1 MTMMRWLRFLP
12 LAVAG
17 VLVFALFGMTGPD
30 QRVSAQRGGVV
41 PDQYIVTFKDGVDPT
56 RKANEKAKAYGL
68 ELRHV
73 YTSALNGFSAV
84 VPPGQLKKLQSDP
97 DVAAVIEDRKIYA
110 FTDSRPLGI
119 RRSQADRNPISQIG
133 SHTNPISVDV
143 AVIDTGIDPNHPDL
157 NVVGG
162 VNCVPQENSYADQ
175 NGHGTH
181 VAGTIG
187 ARDNGVGVVGVAP
200 GARLWAVRVLNAA
213 GEGEFSDAICG
224 VDWVTAHADVI
235 EIANMSLGGE
245 ADMDRCPG
253 PGLHAAICSSIN
265 AGVTYIVA
273 SGNSGLD
280 ASGFLP
286 AAYPEVITV
295 SALAD
300 SDGAPGGK
308 GPTNFFY
315 GADDTLATFSNYGA
329 PVDIAAPGVNINS
342 TFPGGGYIAMSGTS
356 MASPHVAGA
365 AAIYAYLNPNA
376 SPSAVKSY
384 LLSIAWPQNSADGF
398 TGDVDAFPEP
408 LLNAGSIGG
417 NPLPPPPPACSLAAP
432 DGVIGSQVQ
441 VSCANFGLSELVRV
455 YWDSTATTYKASFT
469 TNMDGGGSARLTIP
483 DATGGQHQI
492 IVRGVSSGLEI
503 ALPFSVKPALKLSST
518 SGKVGGSTFATV
530 SGFAANDTVAITWDG
545 ATSPFTTGS
554 TSATGGLSIALTI
567 PDGASGAHTVTATGT
582 LPVSPGGPAA
592 SAQATYTV
600 QPGLSLSPSSGKVG
614 TNTTI
619 TARGFKSGELITLS
633 WQDTPS
639 TATQITQ
646 ITAGTTG
653 SASLSWQV
661 PEATSGSHLINAAGS
676 GGSIASIGF
685 SVSPDFAFP
694 LTTGTVGQTATA
706 TLTGYAANEAV
717 TLKWYDTSSNIRTLL
732 TVTVSARGSKNF
744 EVAIPE
750 STYGS
755 HRFEAVGT
763 ASGSRT
769 RYVWVAPT
777 LSLAPTSGPGGTSIA
792 LTATGFGAN
801 EAVSFKWYTSTTT
814 SVPAGSATSSAT
826 GTVTHVLTVPADA
839 TAGGHKVEAT
849 GGSSFARTA
858 QTFTVTSSG
867 PPTPVVP
874 TCTASP
880 TSGTVGSLV
889 TVTCANFALNESIR
903 LYWDTTAA
911 TWRASIWT
919 GATGGGTVSFTVPD
933 STAGTHNLI
942 AVGATSGTRVDRS
955 FSVLPSMWLSSS
967 TGKVGGTISTT
978 LKGFGSGESVS
989 LLWDG
994 VAIKSITVGA
1004 TGGVATSFT
1013 VPESTAGA
1021 HVVEAV
1027 GTASAV
1033 RVNSTYTVLPGLTL
1047 SPTSGPVGRS
1057 VTVSLRGYGAADTV
1071 SINWYDGETPRVLST
1086 ATTSAAG
1093 SASATIVVPAAT
1105 GGAHVIEGSGASG
1118 QSASAN
1124 FSVTAT
1130 SVLAPTSGTV
1140 GSSFDFTLS
1149 GFAANESI
1157 DILWFETT
1165 STAAILTTVMASPTG
1180 NVVAHFTVPET
1191 VSGLHK
1197 VLATGDTSGAST
1209 YQYFN
1214 IKAAI
1219 SLSVTSGPPGTV
1231 VTASLTGYRGG
1242 EMVNIAWYTNAFAS
1256 TPVASGTVSALGS
1269 GSIAFTVPAD
1279 ATSGDHK
1286 VDAAGQSSF
1295 QKSSAIFSVSTDSG
1309 GSTGTQSE
1317 GPTYDAPVADD
1328 FSASEHDGV
1337 PAGWVSVG
1345 EPVFTH
1351 RGNRLEVDSATGAS
1365 GWLIRDG
1372 DLFTNPDLQV
1382 RIRATGGGKGAG
1394 LVLGWVDAA
1403 NYIAVLVNA
1412 DAGRL
1417 EVIEVVNG
1425 AVRTHYR
1432 TAPGALSIERG
1443 RDYWLRAEAGT
1454 GWLNLY
1460 WSTDGSSFASVG
1472 TVEALANV
1480 TGGVGLF
1487 AGSDA
1492 PAMTLDDFSAAP
1504 GQSGG
1509 PNQPSVPIDD
1519 IVEAPADEPTAA
1531 PEATEEVVPDEAAPT
1546 EPPVDTDAPEA
1557 GATPVA

>member
-1 MTMMRWLRFLP
+1 
-12 LAVAG
+12 
-17 VLVFALFGMTGPD
+17 
-30 QRVSAQRGGVV
+30 
-41 PDQYIVTFKDGVDPT
+41 
-56 RKANEKAKAYGL
+56 
-68 ELRHV
+68 
-73 YTSALNGFSAV
+73 
-84 VPPGQLKKLQSDP
+84 
-97 DVAAVIEDRKIYA
+97 VAAVIEDRKIYA

-200 GARLWAVRVLNAA
+200 GVRLWAVRVLNAA

-280 ASGFLP
+280 ASGFVP

-308 GPTNFFY
+308 GPTTFLY
-315 GADDTLATFSNYGA
+315 GTDDTLATFSNYGA

-432 DGVIGSQVQ
+432 DGVVGSQVQ
-441 VSCANFGLSELVRV
+441 VSCVNFSLSESVRL
-455 YWDSTATTYKASFT
+455 YWDSTATTYKATFT
-469 TNMDGGGSARLTIP
+469 TNLDGAGSTKVTIP
-483 DATGGQHQI
+483 DSTGGQHQI
-492 IVRGVSSGLEI
+492 IARGLTSGLEI
-503 ALPFSVKPALKLSST
+503 SLPFTVKSGLRLSST
-518 SGKVGGSTFATV
+518 TGKVGSPTFATA
-530 SGFAANDTVAITWDG
+530 SGFAANDTIAFTWDG
-545 ATSPFTTGS
+545 ATSPFATGV
-554 TSATGGLSIALTI
+554 TSATGNMSILLVV
-567 PDGASGAHTVTATGT
+567 PDGAAGPHAVTATGS
-582 LPVSPGGPAA
+582 LPVTPGGPAA
-592 SAQATYTV
+592 GVTATFTV
-600 QPGLSLSPSSGKVG
+600 QPSISVAPFSGKVG
-614 TNTTI
+614 TTLTI
-619 TARGFKSGELITLS
+619 TAKGFKPGELITLS

-639 TATQITQ
+639 TTVPIGQV
-646 ITAGTTG
+646 TA
-653 SASLSWQV
+653 SASGGASATWQV
-661 PEATSGSHLINAAGS
+661 PQATSGSHQITAVGS
-676 GGSIASIGF
+676 GGSTASTGF
-685 SVSPDFAFP
+685 TISPDFA
-694 LTTGTVGQTATA
+694 LSVTSGSVGQTVTA
-706 TLTGYAANEAV
+706 TLSGYAANESV
-717 TLKWYDTSSNIRTLL
+717 TLKWYDTSSSATTLQ
-732 TVTVSARGSKNF
+732 TVTTSAKGSKSV
-744 EVAIPE
+744 EMAIPE

-755 HRFEAVGT
+755 HRLEAVGT

-769 RYVWVAPT
+769 RYVSVSAA
-777 LSLAPTSGPGGTSIA
+777 LSLTPGTGLAGSSVSVSG
-792 LTATGFGAN
+792 TGFGAG
-801 EAVSFKWYTSTTT
+801 EVVSFKWFTSATT
-814 SVPAGSATSSAT
+814 SISVGSATSSPNGA
-826 GTVTHVLTVPADA
+826 VTLTFTVPADA
-839 TAGGHKVEAT
+839 TAGGHKFEAT
-849 GGSSFARTA
+849 GGSSFARAT
-858 QTFTVTSSG
+858 QTFSVTSSG
-867 PPTPVVP
+867 PPVPVEP
-874 TCTASP
+874 TCSLSP
-880 TSGTVGSLV
+880 TSGVVGRQLS
-889 TVTCANFALNESIR
+889 VTCANFALNESIR
-903 LYWDTTAA
+903 IYWDDATTSQ
-911 TWRASIWT
+911 RASIWT
-919 GATGGGTVSFTVPD
+919 GSTGGGTATLSVPD
-933 STAGTHNLI
+933 SPAGAHTVI
-942 AVGATSGTRVDRS
+942 AIGSASGVRVDRS
-955 FSVLPSMWLSSS
+955 FSVLSSVVLSSAS
-967 TGKVGGTISTT
+967 GKVGGSLSVT
-978 LKGFGSGESVS
+978 LKGFASGENVA
-989 LLWDG
+989 LVWDG
-994 VAIKSITVGA
+994 VTIKSVSVGA
-1004 TGGVATSFT
+1004 TGGLSTSFT
-1013 VPESTAGA
+1013 VPDATAGS
-1021 HVVEAV
+1021 HLVEAV
-1027 GTASAV
+1027 GATSAS
-1033 RVNSTYTVLPGLTL
+1033 RVSATYTVIPGLSL
-1047 SPTSGPVGRS
+1047 SPTGGPVGRS
-1057 VTVSLRGYGAADTV
+1057 VTVTLRGYAAEETV
-1071 SINWYDGETPRVLST
+1071 TVNWYAGNT
-1086 ATTSAAG
+1086 ATTLATVTTSAVG
-1093 SASATIVVPAAT
+1093 SASAVFTTPSAT
-1105 GGAHVIEGSGASG
+1105 GGGHMVEGAGASG
-1118 QSASAN
+1118 NTASAT
-1124 FSVTAT
+1124 FTVSVA
-1130 SVLAPTSGTV
+1130 SALSPTSGAV
-1140 GSSFDFTLS
+1140 GSAFDFTLS
-1149 GFAANESI
+1149 GFAAGENV
-1157 DILWFETT
+1157 DILWFETA
-1165 STAAILTTVMASPTG
+1165 SAANVLTTVTASETG
-1180 NVVAHFTVPET
+1180 SVTAHLTVPES
-1191 VSGLHK
+1191 VSGSRK
-1197 VLATGDTSGAST
+1197 VLATGETSGISS
-1209 YQYFN
+1209 YQYFSV
-1214 IKAAI
+1214 KAAI
-1219 SLSVTSGPPGTV
+1219 SLSPSTGPAGTLV
-1231 VTASLTGYRGG
+1231 AANLTGYKGG
-1242 EMVNIAWYTNAFAS
+1242 ETVNVAWFTTS
-1256 TPVASGTVSALGS
+1256 TRSILVASGTVNALGS
-1269 GSIAFTVPAD
+1269 GGIAFTVPAD

-1295 QKSSAIFSVSTDSG
+1295 QKSSAMFSVSADSG

-1317 GPTYDAPVADD
+1317 GPTYDVPVADD
-1328 FSASEHDGV
+1328 FSASDRDGV
-1337 PAGWVSVG
+1337 PPGWVSVG

-1351 RGNRLEVDSATGAS
+1351 RGNRLQVDSATGAS

-1372 DLFTNPDLQV
+1372 DLFTHPDLQV

-1443 RDYWLRAEAGT
+1443 RDYWLRAEAGAS
-1454 GWLNLY
+1454 WLNLY
-1460 WSTDGSSFASVG
+1460 WSAEGSSFASVG

-1492 PAMTLDDFSAAP
+1492 PALTLDDFSAAP
-1504 GQSGG
+1504 SQSGG
-1509 PNQPSVPIDD
+1509 PNQPSVPVID
-1519 IVEAPADEPTAA
+1519 IVEAPAQELTAA
-1531 PEATEEVVPDEAAPT
+1531 PEATEETVPDEAAPT
-1546 EPPVDTDAPEA
+1546 EPPVDTDVPEA